1 MPALESVVA
10 IHEDDPCVP
19 HPGWSPPQLPWS
31 CAARPWRTSSAA
43 GSANAPA
50 SGMSMDS
57 VEAKYGAPTKR
68 VPPVGGASA
77 QQPPITRWEYP
88 GFVVYFE
95 NNHVIHTVVT
105 PG

>member
-1 MPALESVVA
+1 MRSTSWLAAAAAAVVL
-10 IHEDDPCVP
+10 C
-19 HPGWSPPQLPWS
+19 
-31 CAARPWRTSSAA
+31 
-43 GSANAPA
+43 GSALADELKVPAASSGASTPA

-68 VPPVGGASA
+68 VAPVGGASA

-88 GFVVYFE
+88 GFVVFFE
-95 NNHVIHTVVT
+95 NNHVIHTVIT